1 MATHKSAEKR
11 HKQSLKKRDR
21 NRSAKSTIRTAIKSA
36 NVALT
41 GDDKKD
47 AEAKVKKAVSLLG
60 KAKSKGI
67 LHKKNSSRNIS
78 NLNKKL
84 SSLAS

>member
-21 NRSAKSTIRTAIKSA
+21 NRTTKSTIKTAIKSA
-36 NVALT
+36 NAALT
-41 GDDKKD
+41 AADKKE
-47 AEAKVKKAVSLLG
+47 AEVKVKKAVSLLG
-60 KAKSKGI
+60 KAASKGI